1 MFSRKRRCKATKEER
16 NKITVQRCYKGECK
30 FKVTTYT
37 VGENTK
43 VDINCSGNER
53 KVNLCVNTKQK
64 TKVWGKVTECNSEDV
79 RHLNIKII
87 GILGCREICVAETII
102 CPCEEYEITFNP
114 VKNVFLYKVIA
125 TPHC

>member
-1 MFSRKRRCKATKEER
+1 MFSRKRRCKVTKEEG
-16 NKITVQRCYKGECK
+16 NKITLQRCYKGECK

-43 VDINCSGNER
+43 VDINCNENES
-53 KVNLCVNTKQK
+53 KVNLCVKTKQK
-64 TKVWGKVTECNSEDV
+64 IKVWGKVTECNGESA

-102 CPCEEYEITFNP
+102 CPCEEYEITFKP
-114 VKNVFLYKVIA
+114 IKDVFLYKVIA
-125 TPHC
+125 TPRC